1 MIRVLRVAGIA
12 VAVIAAVCAAWWMV
26 AGGHGWGLS

>member
-12 VAVIAAVCAAWWMV
+12 VAAIAAVCLGWWMV
-26 AGGHGWGLS
+26 AGANAWGLS